1 MDQAAVDQ
9 QKIEKENVSST
20 MEQFAQKLAVFK
32 NQLSLLTTANDLQK
46 LLLNEFSSI
55 CDFYVAIGN
64 RALDRYNEALTTN
77 EIVEI
82 YLLNYKITDIV
93 KSFFI
98 LNRNV
103 LLELM
108 KAEIIHQ
115 EKKLDKNALNDH
127 FKQSQKALIDA
138 IDELLQKINF
148 EKNRLLK
155 KKNIKKGLINKM
167 RLHLNPWDVYK
178 KQIISLQ
185 QHLQEINESKHTLFR
200 TISGFNNI
208 KNSINKV
215 SDTNH
220 RLNEKYYNAVLQIEN
235 SLKEEKALEL
245 LKNEAIEFTQSILT
259 GNNLVHITE
268 DLINQVELLE
278 KIEIPISSKEG
289 MLNVREVN
297 LNKTVQK
304 WLDYQVLT
312 ELMDL
317 VRLEESTG
325 SKLQLAITNIKNSI
339 QLAKNMD
346 AEINYQSLRSS
357 IANLKDLLRSFKSN
371 SEAILTKIN
380 DEIQKEF
387 LVSNLFKNKPFLEV
401 AIQSTINLGSTSLL
415 KEIKARFENLRSYF
429 NAQYKKNNYQDSFSN
444 IEISSRCITYRMLA
458 KEDENYDIL
467 FLTKNFIGD
476 IFLVPRE
483 LQEQQLQEAINHW
496 NQGFNKAVLIEGDRL
511 SGKSTFL
518 DYTSK
523 KYFGKDIVLLKPNS
537 TSVIDGRKF
546 KTTKDLKEALQYVKN
561 NNVKNTRPI
570 LIIDD
575 IELWLDAEHHF
586 LDNIRALVNFIENES
601 DEIFLVLATSSA
613 LVTSLDN
620 RFGFSKIFSTLINM
634 NNTDKEEVVR
644 AILLRHGA
652 SHKTLVS
659 NDKEPISEGRT
670 QKIINKLSKQH
681 QNNIGV
687 VLQAW
692 TYNTVASEEDKIIY
706 NEIEFEFVDFFTNEE
721 LIILKQASIFKRIT
735 ELGIKLVTSNKY
747 ETNFNSAIKR
757 LINTK
762 VLLRDESGSLY
773 INPVI
778 LSEIGFLL
786 KSKGLIK

>member
-1 MDQAAVDQ
+1 
-9 QKIEKENVSST
+9 
-20 MEQFAQKLAVFK
+20 
-32 NQLSLLTTANDLQK
+32 
-46 LLLNEFSSI
+46 
-55 CDFYVAIGN
+55 
-64 RALDRYNEALTTN
+64 
-77 EIVEI
+77 
-82 YLLNYKITDIV
+82 
-93 KSFFI
+93 
-98 LNRNV
+98 
-103 LLELM
+103 
-108 KAEIIHQ
+108 
-115 EKKLDKNALNDH
+115 
-127 FKQSQKALIDA
+127 
-138 IDELLQKINF
+138 
-148 EKNRLLK
+148 
-155 KKNIKKGLINKM
+155 
-167 RLHLNPWDVYK
+167 
-178 KQIISLQ
+178 
-185 QHLQEINESKHTLFR
+185 
-200 TISGFNNI
+200 
-208 KNSINKV
+208 
-215 SDTNH
+215 
-220 RLNEKYYNAVLQIEN
+220 
-235 SLKEEKALEL
+235 
-245 LKNEAIEFTQSILT
+245 
-259 GNNLVHITE
+259 
-268 DLINQVELLE
+268 
-278 KIEIPISSKEG
+278 
-289 MLNVREVN
+289 
-297 LNKTVQK
+297 
-304 WLDYQVLT
+304 
-312 ELMDL
+312 
-317 VRLEESTG
+317 
-325 SKLQLAITNIKNSI
+325 
-339 QLAKNMD
+339 
-346 AEINYQSLRSS
+346 
-357 IANLKDLLRSFKSN
+357 N

-401 AIQSTINLGSTSLL
+401 AIQSTINLGSTTLL

>member
-325 SKLQLAITNIKNSI
+325 SKLQL
-339 QLAKNMD
+339 
-346 AEINYQSLRSS
+346 
-357 IANLKDLLRSFKSN
+357 
-371 SEAILTKIN
+371 
-380 DEIQKEF
+380 
-387 LVSNLFKNKPFLEV
+387 
-401 AIQSTINLGSTSLL
+401 
-415 KEIKARFENLRSYF
+415 
-429 NAQYKKNNYQDSFSN
+429 
-444 IEISSRCITYRMLA
+444 
-458 KEDENYDIL
+458 
-467 FLTKNFIGD
+467 
-476 IFLVPRE
+476 
-483 LQEQQLQEAINHW
+483 
-496 NQGFNKAVLIEGDRL
+496 
-511 SGKSTFL
+511 
-518 DYTSK
+518 
-523 KYFGKDIVLLKPNS
+523 
-537 TSVIDGRKF
+537 
-546 KTTKDLKEALQYVKN
+546 
-561 NNVKNTRPI
+561 
-570 LIIDD
+570 
-575 IELWLDAEHHF
+575 
-586 LDNIRALVNFIENES
+586 
-601 DEIFLVLATSSA
+601 
-613 LVTSLDN
+613 
-620 RFGFSKIFSTLINM
+620 
-634 NNTDKEEVVR
+634 
-644 AILLRHGA
+644 
-652 SHKTLVS
+652 
-659 NDKEPISEGRT
+659 
-670 QKIINKLSKQH
+670 
-681 QNNIGV
+681 
-687 VLQAW
+687 
-692 TYNTVASEEDKIIY
+692 
-706 NEIEFEFVDFFTNEE
+706 
-721 LIILKQASIFKRIT
+721 
-735 ELGIKLVTSNKY
+735 
-747 ETNFNSAIKR
+747 
-757 LINTK
+757 
-762 VLLRDESGSLY
+762 
-773 INPVI
+773 
-778 LSEIGFLL
+778 
-786 KSKGLIK
+786 

>member
-9 QKIEKENVSST
+9 KKIEKKDVGSLD
-20 MEQFAQKLAVFK
+20 QFEQKLADFK
-32 NQLSLLTTANDLQK
+32 NQLSLLTTANDLQNS
-46 LLLNEFSSI
+46 LLKDFSSI
-55 CDFYVAIGN
+55 CDFYIDIGDG
-64 RALDRYNEALTTN
+64 AFDRYSEELNTN
-77 EIVEI
+77 ETVEI
-82 YLLNYKITDIV
+82 YLLNYKISDIV

-103 LLELM
+103 LLELS

-115 EKKLDKNALNDH
+115 EKKLDNNAISHH
-127 FKQSQKALIDA
+127 FEQSQKALIDA
-138 IDELLQKINF
+138 IDELIQKINF

-167 RLHLNPWDVYK
+167 RLHLNPWEVYK
-178 KQIISLQ
+178 QQIITLQ
-185 QHLQEINESKHTLFR
+185 QHLKLINDSKHTLYR
-200 TISGFNNI
+200 TVLGFKNI
-208 KNSINKV
+208 KNIINKV
-215 SDTNH
+215 SDTNNK
-220 RLNEKYYNAVLQIEN
+220 LIEKYENAVVQIEN
-235 SLKEEKALEL
+235 SLNEEKALDL
-245 LKNEAIEFTQSILT
+245 IKNEAIEFNQGILT
-259 GNNLVHITE
+259 GNNLMHFTE
-268 DLINQVELLE
+268 DLIYQVELLE
-278 KIEIPISSKEG
+278 KIEIPVSSKEG
-289 MLNVREVN
+289 MLSIREVD

-325 SKLQLAITNIKNSI
+325 SKFQLAIANIKNST

-346 AEINYQSLRSS
+346 VEINYQSLRST
-357 IANLKDLLRSFKSN
+357 IANLKVVLTSFKSN
-371 SEAILTKIN
+371 SETILTKIY
-380 DEIQKEF
+380 DEIQEEF

-401 AIQSTINLGSTSLL
+401 AIQSSINLGGTTLL

-429 NAQYKKNNYQDSFSN
+429 NFQYKKTNFQDSFSN

-467 FLTKNFIGD
+467 FLTKKFIGD

-483 LQEQQLQEAINHW
+483 FQEQQFQEAINHW
-496 NQGFNKAVLIEGDRL
+496 NQGFNKAVLILGDRL

-523 KYFGKDIVLLKPNS
+523 KYFGKDIVQLKPNS
-537 TSVIDGRKF
+537 SSVIDGRKF

-586 LDNIRALVNFIENES
+586 LNNIRALINFIENES
-601 DEIFLVLATSSA
+601 DEIFLVLATNSA
-613 LVTSLDN
+613 LVSSLDN
-620 RFGFSKIFSTLINM
+620 RLGFSKIFSTVINM
-634 NNTDKEEVVR
+634 NNTDKEEVLR

-659 NDKEPISEGRT
+659 HDKEPISDSRL
-670 QKIINKLSKQH
+670 QKVINKLSKQH

-692 TYNTVASEEDKIIY
+692 SYNTVASEEDKIIY
-706 NEIEFEFVDFFTNEE
+706 DEIEFEFVDFFTNEE
-721 LIILKQASIFKRIT
+721 LIVLKQASIFKRIT
-735 ELGIKLVTSNKY
+735 ELGIKRVTSLKY
-747 ETNFNSAIKR
+747 ETNFKSAIKR

>member
-1 MDQAAVDQ
+1 MDQATVDQ
-9 QKIEKENVSST
+9 KIIEKKDASSLD
-20 MEQFAQKLAVFK
+20 QFEQKLTVFK
-32 NQLSLLTTANDLQK
+32 NQLSLLTTANDLQN
-46 LLLNEFSSI
+46 LLLNDFSSI
-55 CDFYVAIGN
+55 CDFYVTIGDKAFEGYTDELN
-64 RALDRYNEALTTN
+64 TN
-77 EIVEI
+77 ETVEI

-98 LNRNV
+98 LHRNV
-103 LLELM
+103 LLELT
-108 KAEIIHQ
+108 KAQIINQ
-115 EKKLDKNALNDH
+115 EKKLDKKAIIDH
-127 FKQSQKALIDA
+127 FNRSQKVLIDA
-138 IDELLQKINF
+138 VDDLLQKIKF
-148 EKNRLLK
+148 KKNQLLK

-178 KQIISLQ
+178 QQIIILQ
-185 QHLQEINESKHTLFR
+185 QHLQQVNDSKHTLFR
-200 TISGFNNI
+200 TILGFQNI

-215 SDTNH
+215 SDTNNK
-220 RLNEKYYNAVLQIEN
+220 LYEKYEKAVLQIEN

-245 LKNEAIEFTQSILT
+245 LKNEALEFTQSGLT
-259 GNNLVHITE
+259 GNDLMHFTE
-268 DLINQVELLE
+268 DLINHVELLE

-289 MLNVREVN
+289 MLNIREVN

-312 ELMDL
+312 EFMDL
-317 VRLEESTG
+317 IGLEESTG
-325 SKLQLAITNIKNSI
+325 SKFQLAIANVKNSI
-339 QLAKNMD
+339 QLAKNME
-346 AEINYQSLRSS
+346 AEIDYQSLRST
-357 IANLKDLLRSFKSN
+357 IANLKSVLSSFKLN
-371 SEAILTKIN
+371 SDTILTKIN
-380 DEIQKEF
+380 DEIQEEF

-401 AIQSTINLGSTSLL
+401 AIQSSINLGGTTLL
-415 KEIKARFENLRSYF
+415 KEVKARFENLRSYF
-429 NAQYKKNNYQDSFSN
+429 NAQYKKTNYQDSFSN
-444 IEISSRCITYRMLA
+444 IELASRCITYRMLA

-467 FLTKNFIGD
+467 FLTKHFIGD

-483 LQEQQLQEAINHW
+483 FQEQQLQEAINHW

-523 KYFGKDIVLLKPNS
+523 KYFGKEIVQLKPNS

-586 LDNIRALVNFIENES
+586 LDNIRALINFIENES
-601 DEIFLVLATSSA
+601 DEIFLVLATSSD
-613 LVTSLDN
+613 LVSSLDN
-620 RFGFSKIFSTLINM
+620 RLGFSKIFSTVINM
-634 NNTDKEEVVR
+634 NNTDKEEVLR

-659 NDKEPISEGRT
+659 QDKEPISDGRT

-692 TYNTVASEEDKIIY
+692 TYNTMASEEDKVIY

-721 LIILKQASIFKRIT
+721 LIVLKQASIFKRIT
-735 ELGIKLVTSNKY
+735 ELGIKRVTSSKY
-747 ETNFNSAIKR
+747 ETNFKSAIKR

-778 LSEIGFLL
+778 LSEVGFTL
-786 KSKGLIK
+786 KSKGLIN

>member
-1 MDQAAVDQ
+1 MDHAVVDQ
-9 QKIEKENVSST
+9 QKIEKENVSS
-20 MEQFAQKLAVFK
+20 MDQFAQKLAVFK
-32 NQLSLLTTANDLQK
+32 NQLSSLAIANDLQK
-46 LLLNEFSSI
+46 LLLDDFSSI
-55 CDFYVAIGN
+55 CDFYVAIGD
-64 RALDRYNEALTTN
+64 RAFDRYTEELNTN

-103 LLELM
+103 LLELT

-115 EKKLDKNALNDH
+115 EKKLDKNAISHH
-127 FKQSQKALIDA
+127 FKQSQKALTDA

-155 KKNIKKGLINKM
+155 KKNIKKGLIDKM
-167 RLHLNPWDVYK
+167 RLHLNPWEVYK
-178 KQIISLQ
+178 QQIITLQ
-185 QHLQEINESKHTLFR
+185 QHLQEVNDSKHTLIR
-200 TISGFNNI
+200 TISGFKNI
-208 KNSINKV
+208 KNSIHKV
-215 SDTNH
+215 ADTNH
-220 RLNEKYYNAVLQIEN
+220 RLNEKYEKAALQIEN
-235 SLKEEKALEL
+235 SLKEEKALEI
-245 LKNEAIEFTQSILT
+245 LKNEAIEFTQGILA

-278 KIEIPISSKEG
+278 KIEIPVSSKEG
-289 MLNVREVN
+289 MLNIREVN

-317 VRLEESTG
+317 VRLEESTA
-325 SKLQLAITNIKNSI
+325 SKFQLAIANIKNSI

-346 AEINYQSLRSS
+346 AEINYQSLRST
-357 IANLKDLLRSFKSN
+357 IANLKVVLSSFKSN

-380 DEIQKEF
+380 DEIQDEF
-387 LVSNLFKNKPFLEV
+387 LVSNLYKNKPFLEV
-401 AIQSTINLGSTSLL
+401 AIQSSINLGSTTVL
-415 KEIKARFENLRSYF
+415 KEIKARFEKLRSYF
-429 NAQYKKNNYQDSFSN
+429 NTQYKKKNYQDSFSN

-483 LQEQQLQEAINHW
+483 FQEQQLQEAINHW

-523 KYFGKDIVLLKPNS
+523 KYFGKHIVQLKPNS

-561 NNVKNTRPI
+561 NNDKNTRPI

-586 LDNIRALVNFIENES
+586 LDNIRALINFIENES

-613 LVTSLDN
+613 LVSSLDN
-620 RFGFSKIFSTLINM
+620 RLGFSKIFSTVINM
-634 NNTDKEEVVR
+634 NNTDKDEVLR

-652 SHKTLVS
+652 SHKTLVAQ
-659 NDKEPISEGRT
+659 DKEPISDGRT
-670 QKIINKLSKQH
+670 QKIISKLSKQH
-681 QNNIGV
+681 QHNIGV

-706 NEIEFEFVDFFTNEE
+706 NEIEFEFVDFFTSEE
-721 LIILKQASIFKRIT
+721 LIVLKQASIFKRIT
-735 ELGIKLVTSNKY
+735 ELGIKRVTSNKY

-762 VLLRDESGSLY
+762 VLLRDETGSLY

>member
-1 MDQAAVDQ
+1 MDQVAVDQ
-9 QKIEKENVSST
+9 KIIEKENVSSLD
-20 MEQFAQKLAVFK
+20 QFAQKLTAFK

-46 LLLNEFSSI
+46 LLLNDFSSL
-55 CDFYVAIGN
+55 CDFYVAMGD
-64 RALDRYNEALTTN
+64 RAFDRYTEELNTN
-77 EIVEI
+77 ETVEI

-115 EKKLDKNALNDH
+115 EKKLDKNAISDH
-127 FKQSQKALIDA
+127 FKQSQMVLADA

-155 KKNIKKGLINKM
+155 RKNIKKGLIKKM
-167 RLHLNPWDVYK
+167 RLHLNPWEVYK
-178 KQIISLQ
+178 QQIITLQ
-185 QHLQEINESKHTLFR
+185 QHLQQINDSKYSLLR
-200 TISGFNNI
+200 TILGFQNI

-215 SDTNH
+215 SDTNNK
-220 RLNEKYYNAVLQIEN
+220 LNEKYENVVLQIEN

-245 LKNEAIEFTQSILT
+245 LKNEAIEFTQSILA
-259 GNNLVHITE
+259 GNDLVHFTE

-289 MLNVREVN
+289 ILNIREVN

-317 VRLEESTG
+317 IGLEESTG
-325 SKLQLAITNIKNSI
+325 SKFQLAIANIKNSI

-346 AEINYQSLRSS
+346 AEIDYQSLRST
-357 IANLKDLLRSFKSN
+357 IANLKVVLSSFKSN
-371 SEAILTKIN
+371 SDTIFSKIY
-380 DEIQKEF
+380 DEIQDEF

-401 AIQSTINLGSTSLL
+401 AIQSSINLGSTTLL
-415 KEIKARFENLRSYF
+415 KEVKARFEKLRSYF
-429 NAQYKKNNYQDSFSN
+429 NAQYKKTNYQDSFSN

-483 LQEQQLQEAINHW
+483 FQEQQLQEAINHW

-523 KYFGKDIVLLKPNS
+523 KYFGKDIVQLKPNS

-586 LDNIRALVNFIENES
+586 LDNIRALINFIENES

-613 LVTSLDN
+613 LVSNLDN
-620 RFGFSKIFSTLINM
+620 RLGFSKIFSTVINM
-634 NNTDKEEVVR
+634 NNTDKDEVLR
-644 AILLRHGA
+644 AIFLRHGA

-659 NDKEPISEGRT
+659 KDKEPISDGKT

-692 TYNTVASEEDKIIY
+692 TYNTVASEEDKVIY

-721 LIILKQASIFKRIT
+721 LIVLKQAMIYKRIT
-735 ELGIKLVTSNKY
+735 ELGIKRVTSSKY
-747 ETNFNSAIKR
+747 ETNFKSAIKR

-786 KSKGLIK
+786 KSKGLIN

>member
-1 MDQAAVDQ
+1 MDHATVDQ
-9 QKIEKENVSST
+9 KKTEKKDVGYLD
-20 MEQFAQKLAVFK
+20 QFGQKLAGFK
-32 NQLSLLTTANDLQK
+32 NQLSLLTTANDLQNS
-46 LLLNEFSSI
+46 LLNDFSSL
-55 CDFYVAIGN
+55 CDFYVAIGDG
-64 RALDRYNEALTTN
+64 AFDRYSEELNTN
-77 EIVEI
+77 ETVEI

-103 LLELM
+103 LLELS
-108 KAEIIHQ
+108 KAEIIYQ
-115 EKKLDKNALNDH
+115 EKKLDKNAINHH

-167 RLHLNPWDVYK
+167 RLHLNPWEVYK
-178 KQIISLQ
+178 QQIITLQ
-185 QHLQEINESKHTLFR
+185 QHLQQVNDSKHTLIR
-200 TISGFNNI
+200 TILGFNNI

-215 SDTNH
+215 SDTNQS
-220 RLNEKYYNAVLQIEN
+220 LNEKYEKAVLQIEN
-235 SLKEEKALEL
+235 SLKEEKALDL
-245 LKNEAIEFTQSILT
+245 LKNESIEFNQGILT
-259 GNNLVHITE
+259 GNNLMHFTE
-268 DLINQVELLE
+268 DLIYQVELLE
-278 KIEIPISSKEG
+278 KIEIPVSSKEG
-289 MLNVREVN
+289 MLNIREVN

-325 SKLQLAITNIKNSI
+325 SKFQLAIANIKNSI

-346 AEINYQSLRSS
+346 AEINYQSLRST
-357 IANLKDLLRSFKSN
+357 IANIKVVLSSFKSN

-380 DEIQKEF
+380 DEIQEEF

-401 AIQSTINLGSTSLL
+401 AIQSSINLGSTTLL
-415 KEIKARFENLRSYF
+415 KEVKARFEKLRSYF
-429 NAQYKKNNYQDSFSN
+429 NAQYKKTNYQDSFSN

-483 LQEQQLQEAINHW
+483 FQEQQLQEAINHW

-523 KYFGKDIVLLKPNS
+523 KYFGKDIVQLKPNS

-601 DEIFLVLATSSA
+601 DEIFLVLATSST
-613 LVTSLDN
+613 LVSSLDN
-620 RFGFSKIFSTLINM
+620 RLGFSKIFSTVINM
-634 NNTDKEEVVR
+634 NNTDKDEVLR

-652 SHKTLVS
+652 SHKTLVAQ
-659 NDKEPISEGRT
+659 DKEPISDSRT

-721 LIILKQASIFKRIT
+721 LIILKQASIFKKIT
-735 ELGIKLVTSNKY
+735 ELGIKRVTSNKY
-747 ETNFNSAIKR
+747 ETIFNSAIKR